1 MSEPL
6 RIPLSMGRS
15 VLIEDAI
22 QQNRFLFI
30 VLGIAMVIIG
40 AGAIASPLMIT
51 VVAKIFFGWLL
62 LFSGVLQ
69 VIFSLSTGK
78 WSEFFLDLVFG
89 ALFVVAGAW
98 LAFYPLTG
106 IFTLTVFLATVFV
119 LQGIIEVINAFRMH
133 PIAGWGWMLTAG
145 VLALIVGLLIL
156 SEFPSSALWAIGA
169 LVGINFIC
177 TGLAY
182 VLLALTAEKHN

>member
-1 MSEPL
+1 MSTPL
-6 RIPLSMGRS
+6 RVPLSIGRS
-15 VLIEDAI
+15 ILIEDAI
-22 QQNRFLFI
+22 RQNRFLFI
-30 VLGIAMVIIG
+30 LLGIAMVIIG
-40 AGAIASPLMIT
+40 AGAVASPFVIT

-62 LFSGVLQ
+62 LIGGILQ
-69 VIFSLSTGK
+69 IIFAISTRK
-78 WSEFFLDLVFG
+78 LSEFFLDLLFG
-89 ALFVVAGAW
+89 LLFVVAGAW

-106 IFTLTVFLATVFV
+106 VFTLTVFLATVFV

-182 VLLALTAEKHN
+182 VLLALTVEKHD

>member
-1 MSEPL
+1 MSAPL
-6 RIPLSMGRS
+6 RIPLSIGRS
-15 VLIEDAI
+15 VLMEDAI

-30 VLGIAMVIIG
+30 VLGVAMVIIG
-40 AGAIASPLMIT
+40 AGAIASPFMIT
-51 VVAKIFFGWLL
+51 VAAKIFFGWLL
-62 LFSGVLQ
+62 LLSGILQ
-69 VIFSLSTGK
+69 VIVASSTRK

-89 ALFVVAGAW
+89 ALFVVAGSW

-182 VLLALTAEKHN
+182 VLLVLTAEKHH

>member
-6 RIPLSMGRS
+6 RIPLAIGRS
-15 VLIEDAI
+15 ILIEDAI
-22 QQNRFLFI
+22 RQNRFLFI
-30 VLGIAMVIIG
+30 LLGIAMVILG
-40 AGAIASPLMIT
+40 VGAIASPFLIT
-51 VVAKIFFGWLL
+51 VAAKIFLGWLL
-62 LFSGVLQ
+62 LIGGVLQ
-69 VIFSLSTGK
+69 VIFALSAKKFG
-78 WSEFFLDLVFG
+78 EFFLDLLFG
-89 ALFVVAGAW
+89 VLFVVSGAW

-133 PIAGWGWMLTAG
+133 PIAGWGWMFAAG

-182 VLLALTAEKHN
+182 VLLALTVEKHN